1 MFYIKHTASD
11 CHSIYNVLKSHLHLL
26 HPHWKF
32 LSLKNNFSP
41 FVKSQAVCLANRFK
55 NKQKAGLLT
64 CADHEPL
71 CHKVWKEGW
80 LPVLSAGRD
89 GESPHPTTD
98 KPGRRWVSGAVRT
111 LWSRRLTK
119 PGASGSSLGKL
130 ILPERPHPNN
140 WGSITYPTAG
150 CEQQTP
156 AGSPTSQAL
165 RAETSGLQRWAPP
178 LLPALKADKP
188 ALLTISHYH
197 SPVSIMIQLGIL
209 VHY

>member
-1 MFYIKHTASD
+1 MRWSWTA
-11 CHSIYNVLKSHLHLL
+11 VPQGMKGR
-26 HPHWKF
+26 
-32 LSLKNNFSP
+32 
-41 FVKSQAVCLANRFK
+41 VAA
-55 NKQKAGLLT
+55 
-64 CADHEPL
+64 
-71 CHKVWKEGW
+71 
-80 LPVLSAGRD
+80 VLSAGREE
-89 GESPHPTTD
+89 ESPHPTTD

-165 RAETSGLQRWAPP
+165 RADFRPSKVSSPAPSHPEGRQTSSSDYFP
-178 LLPALKADKP
+178 LSQPSKYYDTAWNTHT
-188 ALLTISHYH
+188 LLAKRNIKMTCY
-197 SPVSIMIQLGIL
+197 
-209 VHY
+209 